1 MVPNLIKTT
10 KENKD
15 HSWWRKK
22 KFGLTIITFGGTN

>member
-22 KFGLTIITFGGTN
+22 KFGLTITFGGTN